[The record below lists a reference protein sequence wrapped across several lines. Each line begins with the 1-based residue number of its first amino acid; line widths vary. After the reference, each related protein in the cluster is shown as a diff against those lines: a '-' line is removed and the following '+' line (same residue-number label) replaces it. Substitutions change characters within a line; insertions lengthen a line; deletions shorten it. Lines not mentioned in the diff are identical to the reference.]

1 MSSQQ
6 IIFGLLEFLVTVLI
20 SFILIFGSY
29 RIILVLTRRIDEEK
43 ELKRKN
49 VSVGVVL
56 GSVFV
61 GEALVVKQA
70 LYPVMAVIQ
79 LFVMGQE
86 KNAGS
91 FAEVLLYGLGY
102 VLLAGIL
109 AILCILFS
117 FWLFNRLTP
126 NLDTYREIMDNNL
139 AVAVLMALF
148 IVGICLLMSAGV
160 SGLVRALIPFPQ
172 VGSIPLK

>member
-1 MSSQQ
+1 MSGQQ
-6 IIFGLLEFLVTVLI
+6 LIFGLLEFLVSILI

-29 RIILVLTRRIDEEK
+29 RIILLLTRRLDEETQ
-43 ELKRKN
+43 LKKKN
-49 VSVGVVL
+49 ISVGIVL
-56 GSVFV
+56 GSIFI

-79 LFVMGQE
+79 LYILGQE
-86 KNAGS
+86 KEAGN
-91 FAEVLLYGLGY
+91 FAELLLYSLGY
-102 VLLAGIL
+102 VILAGIL
-109 AILCILFS
+109 AILCILFC

-126 NLDTYREIMDNNL
+126 HINTYQEIMDNNQ

-160 SGLVRALIPFPQ
+160 SGLVRALIPFPEI
-172 VGSIPLK
+172 GSVPLE

>member
-1 MSSQQ
+1 MSGQQ
-6 IIFGLLEFLVTVLI
+6 IIFGLLEFLVSVLI

-43 ELKRKN
+43 QLKKKN
-49 VSVGVVL
+49 ISVGIVL
-56 GSVFV
+56 GSVFI

-79 LFVMGQE
+79 LFILGQE
-86 KNAGS
+86 KDAGN
-91 FAEVLLYGLGY
+91 FTEVLLYSFGY
-102 VLLAGIL
+102 VFLAGLL

-126 NLDTYREIMDNNL
+126 NVDTYQEILDNNL
-139 AVAVLMALF
+139 AVAALMALF

-160 SGLVRALIPFPQ
+160 SGLVRALIPFPEI
-172 VGSIPLK
+172 GSIPLK

>member
-1 MSSQQ
+1 MSVQQ
-6 IIFGLLEFLVTVLI
+6 LIFGLLEFFVSVLI

-29 RIILVLTRRIDEEK
+29 RIILILTRRFDEEK
-43 ELKRKN
+43 QLKKKN
-49 VSVGVVL
+49 VSIGLVL
-56 GSVFV
+56 GSVFI
-61 GEALVVKQA
+61 GESLVVKQA
-70 LYPVMAVIQ
+70 LYPVMAVVQ
-79 LFVMGQE
+79 LFILGQE
-86 KNAGS
+86 KDTGS
-91 FAEVLLYGLGY
+91 FAELLLYSFGY

-126 NLDTYREIMDNNL
+126 NIDTYQEIMDNNL

-172 VGSIPLK
+172 VGSISF

>member
-1 MSSQQ
+1 MSGQQ
-6 IIFGLLEFLVTVLI
+6 VIFGLLEFLVSVLI

-29 RIILVLTRRIDEEK
+29 RIVLILTGRIDEEK
-43 ELKRKN
+43 QLKKKN
-49 VSVGVVL
+49 VSVGILL
-56 GSVFV
+56 GSIFI

-79 LFVMGQE
+79 LFVLGQE
-86 KNAGS
+86 RDAGS
-91 FAEVLLYGLGY
+91 FAEVLLYGFGY
-102 VLLAGIL
+102 VVLAGIL
-109 AILCILFS
+109 AILCILFG

-126 NLDTYREIMDNNL
+126 KLDTYQEIMDNNL

>member
-6 IIFGLLEFLVTVLI
+6 IIFGLLEFFVTVLI

-29 RIILVLTRRIDEEK
+29 KIILVLTRRIDEEMQ
-43 ELKRKN
+43 LKKKN
-49 VSVGVVL
+49 VSVGIVL
-56 GSVFV
+56 GSIFI

-79 LFVMGQE
+79 LFVLGQE
-86 KNAGS
+86 KDARS
-91 FAEVLLYGLGY
+91 FLELLLYGFGY
-102 VLLAGIL
+102 VILAGIL

-126 NLDTYREIMDNNL
+126 NIDTYQEIQENNL

-160 SGLVRALIPFPQ
+160 SGLVRALIPFPEI
-172 VGSIPLK
+172 GSIPLK

>member
-1 MSSQQ
+1 MSGQQ
-6 IIFGLLEFLVTVLI
+6 LIFGLVEFFVSVLI

-43 ELKRKN
+43 QLKKKN
-49 VSVGVVL
+49 ISVGIVL
-56 GSVFV
+56 GSIFI

-79 LFVMGQE
+79 LFILGQ
-86 KNAGS
+86 KKDAGS

-109 AILCILFS
+109 AILCILFG

-126 NLDTYREIMDNNL
+126 NIDTYLEIQDNNL

-160 SGLVRALIPFPQ
+160 SGLVRALIPFPE
-172 VGSIPLK
+172 VGSISLK

>member
-1 MSSQQ
+1 MSGQQ
-6 IIFGLLEFLVTVLI
+6 IIFGLLEFFVSVLI

-29 RIILVLTRRIDEEK
+29 RIILVLTRRIDEEEQLRK
-43 ELKRKN
+43 KN
-49 VSVGVVL
+49 VSVGIVL
-56 GSVFV
+56 GSIFV

-79 LFVMGQE
+79 LFILGQE
-86 KNAGS
+86 KDAGS
-91 FAEVLLYGLGY
+91 FVEVLLYAFGY
-102 VLLAGIL
+102 VFLAGIL
-109 AILCILFS
+109 AILCILLG

-126 NLDTYREIMDNNL
+126 NIDTYREIQDNNL

-160 SGLVRALIPFPQ
+160 SGLVRALIPFPEI
-172 VGSIPLK
+172 GSIPLK

>member
-1 MSSQQ
+1 MSGQQ
-6 IIFGLLEFLVTVLI
+6 IIFGFLEFLLSVLI

-29 RIILVLTRRIDEEK
+29 RIILLLTRRIDEEK
-43 ELKRKN
+43 QLKKKN

-56 GSVFV
+56 GSIFI

-79 LFVMGQE
+79 LFILGEE
-86 KNAGS
+86 KAMGS
-91 FAEVLLYGLGY
+91 FLEVLLLGSGY
-102 VLLAGIL
+102 VLLAGVL
-109 AILCILFS
+109 AIFCILFS
-117 FWLFNRLTP
+117 FWLFNRMTP
-126 NLDTYREIMDNNL
+126 HIDTYQEIMDNNL

-160 SGLVRALIPFPQ
+160 SGLVRALIPFPEI
-172 VGSIPLK
+172 GSIPLK

>member
-1 MSSQQ
+1 MSMQQ
-6 IIFGLLEFLVTVLI
+6 LIFGLLEFLVSVLI

-43 ELKRKN
+43 QLKKKN
-49 VSVGVVL
+49 VSVGILL
-56 GSVFV
+56 GSIFI

-70 LYPVMAVIQ
+70 LNPVMAVVQ
-79 LFVMGQE
+79 LFILGQE
-86 KNAGS
+86 KDTGS
-91 FAEVLLYGLGY
+91 FTKALLYSFGY

-126 NLDTYREIMDNNL
+126 NIDTYQEITENNL
-139 AVAVLMALF
+139 AIAVLMGLF
-148 IVGICLLMSAGV
+148 IIGICLLMSAGV

-172 VGSIPLK
+172 VGSFSF

>member
-1 MSSQQ
+1 MSGQQ
-6 IIFGLLEFLVTVLI
+6 IIFGILEFLVSVLI

-43 ELKRKN
+43 QLKKKN
-49 VSVGVVL
+49 VSVGVLL
-56 GSVFV
+56 GSIFV

-79 LFVMGQE
+79 LFVLGQE

-91 FAEVLLYGLGY
+91 FFEVLLYGFGY
-102 VLLAGIL
+102 VILAGIL

-126 NLDTYREIMDNNL
+126 SIDTYREIEENNL

-160 SGLVRALIPFPQ
+160 SGLVRALIPFPEI
-172 VGSIPLK
+172 GSVPLK

>member
-1 MSSQQ
+1 MSGQQ
-6 IIFGLLEFLVTVLI
+6 IIFGLLEFLVSVLI

-43 ELKRKN
+43 QLKKKN
-49 VSVGVVL
+49 ISVGIVL
-56 GSVFV
+56 GSIFI

-70 LYPVMAVIQ
+70 IYPVMAVIQ
-79 LFVMGQE
+79 LFILGQE
-86 KNAGS
+86 KDAGS
-91 FAEVLLYGLGY
+91 FAEVLLYGFGY

-109 AILCILFS
+109 AILCILLS

-126 NLDTYREIMDNNL
+126 NIDTYREIQDNNL

-148 IVGICLLMSAGV
+148 IVGICMLMSAGV
-160 SGLVRALIPFPQ
+160 SGLVRALIPFPE
-172 VGSIPLK
+172 VGSIPLR

>member
-1 MSSQQ
+1 MSAQQ
-6 IIFGLLEFLVTVLI
+6 IIFGLLEFLVSILI

-29 RIILVLTRRIDEEK
+29 RIILILTRHIDEEQ
-43 ELKRKN
+43 ELKKKN
-49 VSVGVVL
+49 VSVGIVL

-61 GEALVVKQA
+61 GEAFVVKQA

-79 LFVMGQE
+79 LFVLGEE
-86 KNAGS
+86 KDLGN
-91 FAEVLLYGLGY
+91 FAEVLLYGFGY
-102 VLLAGIL
+102 VFLAGIL
-109 AILCILFS
+109 AMFCILLS

-126 NLDTYREIMDNNL
+126 YVDTYREIQDNNL

-160 SGLVRALIPFPQ
+160 SGLVRALIPFPE